1 MRKEDLGAII
11 IPRFFQP
18 RVKKIWRYF
27 QRWRVNNVSR
37 PISKH
42 SLIDGL
48 NELGVREGMLIWV
61 HSSLSSFGYVE
72 GGPETVIS
80 SLKEVVGKS
89 GTIVMPSFPGHGGE
103 RKYLASNPLFDSNS
117 TPSKVGKIS
126 DVFWR
131 LKDSIRS
138 NHPTHSIAASGPMAQ
153 KIVEGHEHASSEFG
167 YDTPFGKLFKFNSEI
182 IFLGVGIEKLSLYH
196 VIEDINQ
203 DFPYNVYMKEK
214 YPARL
219 IGKEGKVVTKMV
231 RVHDSELSK
240 YRIETPKGIKI
251 RRLLLDGLRQKK
263 LLKEKEIGN
272 AQCLMFSTKSL
283 LKVSESLIKK
293 GITIYNIPI
302 SEQNNF
308 LKKKIVS

>member
-1 MRKEDLGAII
+1 M
-11 IPRFFQP
+11 
-18 RVKKIWRYF
+18 
-27 QRWRVNNVSR
+27 
-37 PISKH
+37 
-42 SLIDGL
+42 
-48 NELGVREGMLIWV
+48 
-61 HSSLSSFGYVE
+61 
-72 GGPETVIS
+72 
-80 SLKEVVGKS
+80 
-89 GTIVMPSFPGHGGE
+89 
-103 RKYLASNPLFDSNS
+103 
-117 TPSKVGKIS
+117 
-126 DVFWR
+126 
-131 LKDSIRS
+131 
-138 NHPTHSIAASGPMAQ
+138 
-153 KIVEGHEHASSEFG
+153 
-167 YDTPFGKLFKFNSEI
+167 
-182 IFLGVGIEKLSLYH
+182 GIEKLSLYH